1 LSSKHHPSHFGAI
14 GIALLV
20 TVLWSSSWIL
30 IRWGLDGEGLEPIT
44 FAALRYG
51 LAALVVV
58 IWMVVRERART
69 MLAGMGRSTVL
80 RVLALGVVMYAL
92 TQGARF
98 VAIDNQP
105 AATTSLVLSLTP
117 LLVAGFA
124 AISLGEVPARRQVG
138 GAVLVAVGAW
148 SYFSGDLGATAV
160 GMVAAAVGLL
170 AGVAASLLGRQI
182 NREGQLSPV
191 VVTALSMS
199 VGAIILILAG
209 LTTEG
214 IPSVSLRAWA
224 IIVWLAVVNTAI
236 AFTLWNLLL
245 RSLSAVESAGINNT
259 MMIQIAV
266 LAWVF
271 LDESFGVPEVL
282 GIALVSIG
290 VFLTQVIS
298 WHLKCCHIAQRV
310 TRSRRV
316 SAGIL
321 RIAKRDETVF
331 DYLVSLMFGEAGVE
345 PRMVVRMVRRG
356 VWAALRSRE
365 A

>member
-1 LSSKHHPSHFGAI
+1 MSSKQYPSHFGAI

-51 LAALVVV
+51 LAAVVV
-58 IWMVVRERART
+58 VVWMAVLERPRT
-69 MLAGMGRSTVL
+69 MLAGMDRPTLL
-80 RVLALGVVMYAL
+80 RIIALGVVMYAL
-92 TQGARF
+92 TQGAQF

-117 LLVAGFA
+117 LLVAGLA
-124 AISLGEVPARRQVG
+124 AISLDEIPASRQVA

-148 SYFSGDLGATAV
+148 SYFSGDLGATAL
-160 GMVAAAVGLL
+160 GMVAAIVGLL

-182 NREGQLSPV
+182 NRQGQLSAV

-199 VGAIILILAG
+199 VGAIILILVG
-209 LTTEG
+209 LTAEG

-224 IIVWLAVVNTAI
+224 IIGWLAVVNTAL
-236 AFTLWNLLL
+236 AFTLWNLSL
-245 RSLSAVESAGINNT
+245 RRLSAVESAGINNT

-271 LDESFGVPEVL
+271 LDESFGVPEAL
-282 GIALVSIG
+282 GIALVSTG
-290 VFLTQVIS
+290 VFLTQA
-298 WHLKCCHIAQRV
+298 LTPRPETAADP
-310 TRSRRV
+310 RR
-316 SAGIL
+316 
-321 RIAKRDETVF
+321 T
-331 DYLVSLMFGEAGVE
+331 
-345 PRMVVRMVRRG
+345 
-356 VWAALRSRE
+356 
-365 A
+365 